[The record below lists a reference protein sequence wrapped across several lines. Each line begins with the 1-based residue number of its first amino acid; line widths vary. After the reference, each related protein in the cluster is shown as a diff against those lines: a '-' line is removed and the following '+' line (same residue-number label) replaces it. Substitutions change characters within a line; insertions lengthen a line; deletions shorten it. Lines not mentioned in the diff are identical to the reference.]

1 MNEPKCRMLVYGS
14 NNIGDTIQA
23 VAISR
28 LLPQAVGVRRD
39 GAEYDQRPDLPTV
52 IQGFLYKPLR
62 ERLGDNCLFAG
73 IYLCTE
79 TPIREFIPWLKVSP
93 WPIGVRDPWTASR
106 LIAAGIENVV
116 MVGCPTLTLLKHT
129 GPRRGSYA
137 VDAPGPGEKISHV
150 GWKATSAWVQWIRA
164 IELLRKYQTAA
175 LVTTNRLHATLP
187 CLAFGTPVKFVRR
200 DIYEKGRLSLL
211 AHLGVKDE
219 EKTVVNLE
227 EIARIYRSFLERH
240 LGIEETINPKVPIL
254 AEAS

>member
-1 MNEPKCRMLVYGS
+1 MIEPKCRMLVYAS

-23 VAISR
+23 IAVSR

-39 GAEYDQRPDLPTV
+39 GAEYDQRPDLPMV

-79 TPIREFIPWLKVSP
+79 TPIKEFIPWLKVSP

-106 LIAAGIENVV
+106 LIAAGIENVL

-137 VDAPGPGEKISHV
+137 VDAPGTGEKISHV
-150 GWKATSAWVQWIRA
+150 GWKGISAPDQWARA
-164 IELLRKYQTAA
+164 FQLLEKYRTAS

-187 CLAFGTPVKFVRR
+187 CLAFGTPVKFVRQE
-200 DIYEKGRLSLL
+200 IYEKGRLSLL
-211 AHLGVKDE
+211 AHLGIKDE
-219 EKTVVNLE
+219 EKTVVDLE
-227 EIARIYRSFLERH
+227 EMPRIYRAFLERH
-240 LGIEETINPKVPIL
+240 LGLEETLEPKPPIL